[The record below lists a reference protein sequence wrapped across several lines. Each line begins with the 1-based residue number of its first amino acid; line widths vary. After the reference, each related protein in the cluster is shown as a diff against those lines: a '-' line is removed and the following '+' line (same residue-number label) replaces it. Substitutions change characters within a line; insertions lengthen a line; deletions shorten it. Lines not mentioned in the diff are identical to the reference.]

1 MASIGVIVHLGRESA
16 GDHARELAA
25 WLAGEGHE
33 VRMPQEDA
41 ASIGE
46 HGLAVPTDRFAAG
59 LDLVVSLGGDG
70 SMLRALE
77 LVGESEVPLLGVD
90 HGQLGYLTEVKPS
103 GAQDAVERFLAGDH
117 EIEARMLITMRLT
130 PDDGGPV
137 TDHLV
142 LNEVVV
148 ERSSEVNTIRLAVD
162 LDGEFFT
169 TYAVD
174 GMIVAT
180 PTGSTAY
187 AFSARG
193 PIVDPAHRSLLLTPV
208 SPHMLFD
215 RSMVLSPDA
224 AVRLRVDGHRPATVS
239 VDGRRIATVGDGASI
254 ECTAASCSARFV
266 TLGSRPFHRVLKAK
280 FGLNDR

>member
-1 MASIGVIVHLGRESA
+1 MATIGVIVHLGREAASE
-16 GDHARELAA
+16 HARELAE
-25 WLAGEGHE
+25 WLTGEGHE
-33 VRMPQEDA
+33 VRMPEKDA
-41 ASIGE
+41 AAVGE
-46 HGLAVPTDRFAAG
+46 GLLAVPNDGFAGG

-77 LVGESEVPLLGVD
+77 LVGEAEIPLLGVD

-103 GAQDAVERFLAGDH
+103 NARNAVERFLEGDH
-117 EIEARMLITMRLT
+117 EIEERMLISMVLT
-130 PDDGGPV
+130 PDEGGPV
-137 TDHLV
+137 IEHLV

-148 ERSSEVNTIRLAVD
+148 ERSSDVNTIRLAVD
-162 LDGEFFT
+162 LDDDFFT

-215 RSMVLSPDA
+215 RSLVLSPETV
-224 AVRLRVDGHRPATVS
+224 VRLRVDGHRPATVS

-254 ECTAASCSARFV
+254 ECTAASSSARFV